1 MDLHDWMVSDL
12 AAARVKLFDTVVRL
26 VPAARWHEQA
36 DGGGS
41 TIAGLLLHV
50 ARHQDLAINT
60 VVRNH
65 PPLFVDHALALGLA
79 AAAPGVGLPEKED
92 LALTSEV
99 GDAAL
104 LAYVTAVFDGT
115 QQWLAD
121 LGTLALDIEPHT
133 DYRLTNKAGLT
144 EAEFPWLYGMWAGKA
159 LWWFVQW
166 PVIGHAHAHVGEA
179 ISIRNRMGLSP
190 F

>member
-1 MDLHDWMVSDL
+1 MISDL
-12 AAARVKLFDTVVRL
+12 ASVRSKLFESVIRL
-26 VPAARWHEQA
+26 VPQPRWFEQV

-50 ARHQDLAINT
+50 ARHQDLAVNT
-60 VVRNH
+60 VIRNH
-65 PPLFVDHALALGLA
+65 EPLFATHAATLGLTD
-79 AAAPGVGLPEKED
+79 AAPGVGLPEKED
-92 LALTSEV
+92 VAVTSRV
-99 GDAAL
+99 GDTAL

-115 QQWLAD
+115 RQWLAD
-121 LGTLALDIEPHT
+121 LGTLDLDIEPHT

-144 EAEFPWLYGMWAGKA
+144 ETEFPWLYGMWAGKA
-159 LWWFVQW
+159 MWWFVQW

>member
-1 MDLHDWMVSDL
+1 MDLHEWMIADL
-12 AAARVKLFDTVVRL
+12 GAVRSKLFDTVVQL
-26 VPAARWHEQA
+26 VPATRWHEQV

-50 ARHQDLAINT
+50 ARHQDLAVNT
-60 VVRNH
+60 VIRNH
-65 PPLFVDHALALGLA
+65 QPLFAAHAAALGLA
-79 AAAPGVGLPEKED
+79 DAGPGVALPEKED
-92 LALTSEV
+92 SSATNRV
-99 GDAAL
+99 GDDAL

-115 QQWLAD
+115 QQWLAE
-121 LGTLALDIEPHT
+121 LGTLALDIEPHC
-133 DYRLTNKAGLT
+133 DYRLTNKAGLN
-144 EAEFPWLYGMWAGKA
+144 EADFPWLYSMWAGKA

-166 PVIGHAHAHVGEA
+166 PVIGHAHAHAGEA

>member
-1 MDLHDWMVSDL
+1 MDLHDWMVADL
-12 AAARVKLFDTVVRL
+12 AAVRSKLFDTVVRL
-26 VPAARWHEQA
+26 VPASRWHEQA

-50 ARHQDLAINT
+50 ARHQDLAVNT
-60 VVRNH
+60 VIRNH
-65 PPLFVDHALALGLA
+65 DPLFAAHADALGLA
-79 AAAPGVGLPEKED
+79 DAGPGVALPEKED
-92 LALTSEV
+92 LAVTSRV
-99 GDAAL
+99 SDQAL

-115 QQWLAD
+115 QQWLDA
-121 LGTLALDIEPHT
+121 LGTLALDIEPNC
-133 DYRLTNKAGLT
+133 DYRLTHKGGL
-144 EAEFPWLYGMWAGKA
+144 AESDFPWLYGMWNGKA

-166 PVIGHAHAHVGEA
+166 PVIGHAHAHAGEA